1 MGVWWVFGPVLGGCL
16 VGFRSEFCA
25 RFAGVCSV
33 FGECLSVLGGCF
45 DGVLFYESLPR
56 FEFVGALRVF
66 PGGNQVDGLPPAS
79 SFLSKKI

>member
-1 MGVWWVFGPVLGGCL
+1 MGVW
-16 VGFRSEFCA
+16 
-25 RFAGVCSV
+25 SV
-33 FGECLSVLGGCF
+33 FCECLSVLGGCF

-79 SFLSKKI
+79 SFKF